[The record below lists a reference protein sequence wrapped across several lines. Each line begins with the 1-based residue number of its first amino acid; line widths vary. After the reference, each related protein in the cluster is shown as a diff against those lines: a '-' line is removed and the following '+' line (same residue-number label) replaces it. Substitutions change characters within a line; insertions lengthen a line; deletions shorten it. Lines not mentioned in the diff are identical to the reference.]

1 MKKLFKN
8 KKLWIAIG
16 LLITLTACTNVI
28 DPETK
33 LIMPDKIIHLD
44 TTIGDIL
51 ANESWFSAFFVYPIS
66 QAINFINQYVGVVM
80 SIVIVTILI
89 KLLTLSFTIKST
101 VASQKMQ
108 IINPELKA
116 IQDKYAGKTDNQSK
130 MKMSQEMQALYSKH
144 NINPFGS
151 IVVMFIQF
159 PIIIAMYQAVQR
171 AAAVVNG
178 SVFGTSLQ
186 TTPYNA
192 FFEGV
197 YLFVII
203 YVLMGVFQFIS
214 MKLPMF
220 LQKKFAPVKEKK
232 HVTHDDSKK
241 SAAPNMEM
249 MMYVSL
255 VMIMGIAIS
264 WPTAMSLYWLV
275 TSLAQVAQTVF
286 IQFKYISP
294 SVGK

>member
-8 KKLWIAIG
+8 KKLWIALG

-33 LIMPDKIIHLD
+33 LIMPDKIIYL
-44 TTIGDIL
+44 TTAMGDVL
-51 ANESWFSAFFVYPIS
+51 ADESWFSAFFVFPIS
-66 QAINFINQYVGVVM
+66 QAINFIDQYVGVVM

-108 IINPELKA
+108 VINPELKA

-159 PIIIAMYQAVQR
+159 PVIIAMYQAVQR

-186 TTPYNA
+186 TTPMDA
-192 FFEGV
+192 VLQGV
-197 YLFVII
+197 YLFAAI

-214 MKLPMF
+214 MKLPMY
-220 LQKKFAPVKEKK
+220 LQKKLSPVKEKK
-232 HVTHDDSKK
+232 HAVGDKK
-241 SAAPNMEM
+241 SAGPNMEM

-255 VMIMGIAIS
+255 VMIMGIAVS

-286 IQFKYISP
+286 IQFKYITP

>member
-178 SVFGTSLQ
+178 SEFGTSLQ
-186 TTPYNA
+186 TTPMDA
-192 FFEGV
+192 FFQGV
-197 YLFVII
+197 YLFVVI

-232 HVTHDDSKK
+232 HVTHDDTKK

-286 IQFKYISP
+286 IQFKYITP

>member
-8 KKLWIAIG
+8 KKLWLALG

-33 LIMPDKIIHLD
+33 LIMPDKIIHLT

-66 QAINFINQYVGVVM
+66 QAINFISQYTGVVM
-80 SIVIVTILI
+80 SIIIVTILI

-101 VASQKMQ
+101 VASQKLQ
-108 IINPELKA
+108 VINPELKA

-130 MKMSQEMQALYSKH
+130 MKMSQEMQALCSKH
-144 NINPFGS
+144 NINPLGS

-159 PIIIAMYQAVQR
+159 AMYQAVQR

-186 TTPYNA
+186 TTPMGA
-192 FFEGV
+192 FQQGV
-197 YLFVII
+197 YLFVAI

-214 MKLPMF
+214 MKLPMY
-220 LQKKFAPVKEKK
+220 LQKKLAPVKEKK
-232 HVTHDDSKK
+232 HPHDSKK
-241 SAAPNMEM
+241 SSGPNMEM

-255 VMIMGIAIS
+255 VMILGIAIS

-286 IQFKYISP
+286 IQFKYITP
-294 SVGK
+294 KTAVGN

>member
-8 KKLWIAIG
+8 KKLWIALG

-186 TTPYNA
+186 TTPMDA
-192 FFEGV
+192 FFQGV
-197 YLFVII
+197 YLFVVI

-275 TSLAQVAQTVF
+275 TSLAQIAQTVF

>member
-8 KKLWIAIG
+8 KKLWLALG

-33 LIMPDKIIHLD
+33 LIMPDKIIHLT

-66 QAINFINQYVGVVM
+66 QAINFISQYTGVVL
-80 SIVIVTILI
+80 SIIIVTILI

-101 VASQKMQ
+101 VASQKLQ
-108 IINPELKA
+108 VINPELKA

-144 NINPFGS
+144 NINPLGS

-159 PIIIAMYQAVQR
+159 PVIIAMYQAVQR

-186 TTPYNA
+186 TTPMGA
-192 FFEGV
+192 FQQGV
-197 YLFVII
+197 YLFVAI

-214 MKLPMF
+214 MKLPMY
-220 LQKKFAPVKEKK
+220 LQKKLAPVKEKK
-232 HVTHDDSKK
+232 HPHDSKK
-241 SAAPNMEM
+241 SSGPNMEM

-255 VMIMGIAIS
+255 VMILGIAIS

-286 IQFKYISP
+286 IQFKYITPKSA
-294 SVGK
+294 VGN

>member
-16 LLITLTACTNVI
+16 LLVTLTACTNVI

-33 LIMPDKIIHLD
+33 LIMPDKIIYLE

-186 TTPYNA
+186 TTPMDA
-192 FFEGV
+192 FFQGV
-197 YLFVII
+197 YLFVVI

>member
-8 KKLWIAIG
+8 KKLWIALG
-16 LLITLTACTNVI
+16 LLVFLTACTNVI
-28 DPETK
+28 DPDTK

-66 QAINFINQYVGVVM
+66 QAINFIDQYVGVVM
-80 SIVIVTILI
+80 SIVIVTIII

-116 IQDKYAGKTDNQSK
+116 IQDKYVGKTDNASK

-178 SVFGTSLQ
+178 SFFGTSLQ
-186 TTPYNA
+186 TTPMDA
-192 FFEGV
+192 FFQGV
-197 YLFVII
+197 YLFVVI
-203 YVLMGVFQFIS
+203 YVLMGIFQFIS

-232 HVTHDDSKK
+232 YAQDDKK
-241 SAAPNMEM
+241 AAGPNMEM

-286 IQFKYISP
+286 IQFKFINP
-294 SVGK
+294 TVGK

>member
-8 KKLWIAIG
+8 KKLWIALG

-33 LIMPDKIIHLD
+33 LIMPDKIIYL
-44 TTIGDIL
+44 TTAMGDVL
-51 ANESWFSAFFVYPIS
+51 ADESWFSAFFVYPIS
-66 QAINFINQYVGVVM
+66 QAINYIDQYVGVVM

-108 IINPELKA
+108 VINPELKA

-159 PIIIAMYQAVQR
+159 PVIIAMYQAVQR

-186 TTPYNA
+186 TTPMNA
-192 FFEGV
+192 VLQGV
-197 YLFVII
+197 YLFGAI

-214 MKLPMF
+214 MKLPMY
-220 LQKKFAPVKEKK
+220 LQKKLAPVKEKK
-232 HVTHDDSKK
+232 HGVGDKK
-241 SAAPNMEM
+241 SAGPNMEM

-255 VMIMGIAIS
+255 VMIMGIAVS

-286 IQFKYISP
+286 IQFKYITP

>member
-8 KKLWIAIG
+8 KKLWIALG

>member
-8 KKLWIAIG
+8 KKLWIALG

-192 FFEGV
+192 FFQGV
-197 YLFVII
+197 YLFVVI

-214 MKLPMF
+214 MKLPMY

>member
-8 KKLWIAIG
+8 KKLWLALG

-33 LIMPDKIIHLD
+33 LIMPDKIIHLT

-66 QAINFINQYVGVVM
+66 QAINFISQYTGVVL
-80 SIVIVTILI
+80 SIIIVTIII

-101 VASQKMQ
+101 VASQKLQ
-108 IINPELKA
+108 VINPELKA

-144 NINPFGS
+144 NINPLGS

-159 PIIIAMYQAVQR
+159 PVIIAMYQAVQR

-186 TTPYNA
+186 TTPMGA
-192 FFEGV
+192 FQQGV
-197 YLFVII
+197 YLFVAI

-214 MKLPMF
+214 MKLPMY
-220 LQKKFAPVKEKK
+220 LQKKLAPVKEKK
-232 HVTHDDSKK
+232 HPHDSKK
-241 SAAPNMEM
+241 SSGPNMEM

-255 VMIMGIAIS
+255 VMILGIAIS

-286 IQFKYISP
+286 IQFKYITPKSA
-294 SVGK
+294 VGN

>member
-8 KKLWIAIG
+8 KKLWIALG

-33 LIMPDKIIHLD
+33 LIMPDKIIYL
-44 TTIGDIL
+44 TTTMGDVL
-51 ANESWFSAFFVYPIS
+51 ADESWFSAFFVYPIS

-108 IINPELKA
+108 VINPELKA

-159 PIIIAMYQAVQR
+159 PVIIAMYQAVQR

-178 SVFGTSLQ
+178 SVLGTSLQ
-186 TTPYNA
+186 TTPMDA
-192 FFEGV
+192 FFQGV
-197 YLFVII
+197 YLFAAI

-214 MKLPMF
+214 MKLPMY
-220 LQKKFAPVKEKK
+220 LQKKLAPVKEKK
-232 HVTHDDSKK
+232 HVVGDKK
-241 SAAPNMEM
+241 SAGPNMEM

-255 VMIMGIAIS
+255 VMIMGIAVS

-286 IQFKYISP
+286 IQFKYITP

>member
-130 MKMSQEMQALYSKH
+130 MKMSQEMQSLYSKH

-186 TTPYNA
+186 TTPMNA

-232 HVTHDDSKK
+232 HVTHDDTKK

-286 IQFKYISP
+286 IQFKYITP

>member
-8 KKLWIAIG
+8 KKIWIAIG
-16 LLITLTACTNVI
+16 LLVTLTACTNVI
-28 DPETK
+28 DPDTK
-33 LIMPDKIIHLD
+33 LIMPDKIIYLE

-116 IQDKYAGKTDNQSK
+116 IQDRYAGKTDNQSK

-178 SVFGTSLQ
+178 SFFGTSLQ
-186 TTPYNA
+186 TTPLDA
-192 FFEGV
+192 FFQGV
-197 YLFVII
+197 YLFVVI
-203 YVLMGVFQFIS
+203 YVLMGIFQFIS
-214 MKLPMF
+214 MRLPMY
-220 LQKKFAPVKEKK
+220 LQKKFAPKKEKNY
-232 HVTHDDSKK
+232 VQGEKK
-241 SAAPNMEM
+241 PAAGPNMDM
-249 MMYVSL
+249 MMYISL

-275 TSLAQVAQTVF
+275 TSLAQIAQTVF
-286 IQFKYISP
+286 IQFKFINP
-294 SVGK
+294 TVGK

>member
-8 KKLWIAIG
+8 KKLWLALG

-28 DPETK
+28 DPDTK
-33 LIMPDKIIHLD
+33 LIMPDKIIYLT
-44 TTIGDIL
+44 TTIGQIL
-51 ANESWFSAFFVYPIS
+51 ADESWFSAFFVFPIS
-66 QAINFINQYVGVVM
+66 QAINFISQYTGVVL
-80 SIVIVTILI
+80 SIVIVTIII

-101 VASQKMQ
+101 VASQKLQ
-108 IINPELKA
+108 VINPELKA

-144 NINPFGS
+144 NINPIGS

-159 PIIIAMYQAVQR
+159 PVIIAMYQAVQR
-171 AAAVVNG
+171 AASVVNG

-186 TTPYNA
+186 TTPMGA
-192 FFEGV
+192 FQQGV
-197 YLFVII
+197 YLFVVI

-220 LQKKFAPVKEKK
+220 LQKRLSPVKEKK
-232 HVTHDDSKK
+232 HGHTDKK
-241 SAAPNMEM
+241 SAGPNMEM

-275 TSLAQVAQTVF
+275 TSLAQIAQTVF
-286 IQFKYISP
+286 IQFKYITP
-294 SVGK
+294 SANVGN

>member
-8 KKLWIAIG
+8 KKLWLALG

-28 DPETK
+28 DPDTK
-33 LIMPDKIIHLD
+33 LIMPDKIIHLT

-66 QAINFINQYVGVVM
+66 QAINFISQYTGVVL
-80 SIVIVTILI
+80 SIIIVTILI

-101 VASQKMQ
+101 VASQKLQ

-144 NINPFGS
+144 NINPLGS

-159 PIIIAMYQAVQR
+159 PVIIAMYQAVQR

-186 TTPYNA
+186 TTPMGA
-192 FFEGV
+192 FQQGV
-197 YLFVII
+197 YLFVAI

-214 MKLPMF
+214 MKLPMY
-220 LQKKFAPVKEKK
+220 LQKKLAPVKEKK
-232 HVTHDDSKK
+232 HPHSDKK
-241 SAAPNMEM
+241 SAGPNMEM

-255 VMIMGIAIS
+255 VMILGIAIS

-286 IQFKYISP
+286 IQFKYITP
-294 SVGK
+294 KPAVEN

>member
-8 KKLWIAIG
+8 KKLWLALG

-33 LIMPDKIIHLD
+33 LIMPDKIIHLT

-66 QAINFINQYVGVVM
+66 QAINFISQYTGVVL
-80 SIVIVTILI
+80 SIIIVTILI

-101 VASQKMQ
+101 VASQKLQ
-108 IINPELKA
+108 VINPELKA

-144 NINPFGS
+144 NINPLGS

-159 PIIIAMYQAVQR
+159 PVIIAMYQAVQR

-186 TTPYNA
+186 TTPMGA
-192 FFEGV
+192 FQQGV
-197 YLFVII
+197 YLFVAI

-214 MKLPMF
+214 MKLPMY
-220 LQKKFAPVKEKK
+220 LQKKLAPVKEKK
-232 HVTHDDSKK
+232 HPHDSKK
-241 SAAPNMEM
+241 SSGPNMEM

-255 VMIMGIAIS
+255 VMILGIAIS

-286 IQFKYISP
+286 IQFKYITP
-294 SVGK
+294 KTAVGN

>member
-8 KKLWIAIG
+8 KKLWIALG

-28 DPETK
+28 DPDTK

-66 QAINFINQYVGVVM
+66 QAINFVNQYVGVVM

-108 IINPELKA
+108 VINPELKA

-178 SVFGTSLQ
+178 SVLGTSLQ
-186 TTPYNA
+186 TTPYDA
-192 FFEGV
+192 FFQGV
-197 YLFVII
+197 YLFVVI

-214 MKLPMF
+214 MKLPMY

-232 HVTHDDSKK
+232 HVSHDDSKK

-255 VMIMGIAIS
+255 GMIMFIAIT

>member
-8 KKLWIAIG
+8 KKLWIALG

-33 LIMPDKIIHLD
+33 LIMPDKIIYL
-44 TTIGDIL
+44 TTAMGDVL
-51 ANESWFSAFFVYPIS
+51 ADESWFSAFFVFPIS
-66 QAINFINQYVGVVM
+66 QAINFIDQYVGVVM
-80 SIVIVTILI
+80 SIIIVTILI

-108 IINPELKA
+108 VINPELKA

-159 PIIIAMYQAVQR
+159 PVIIAMYQAVQR

-186 TTPYNA
+186 TTPMDA
-192 FFEGV
+192 VLQGV
-197 YLFVII
+197 YLFAAI
-203 YVLMGVFQFIS
+203 YVLMGAFQFIS
-214 MKLPMF
+214 MKLPMY
-220 LQKKFAPVKEKK
+220 LQKKLAPVKEKK
-232 HVTHDDSKK
+232 HAVGDKK
-241 SAAPNMEM
+241 SAGPNMEM

-255 VMIMGIAIS
+255 VMIMGIAVS

-275 TSLAQVAQTVF
+275 TSLAQIAQTVF
-286 IQFKYISP
+286 IQFKYITP
-294 SVGK
+294 SAGK

>member
-186 TTPYNA
+186 TTPMDA
-192 FFEGV
+192 FFQGV
-197 YLFVII
+197 YLFVVI

>member
-108 IINPELKA
+108 IINPELKS

-186 TTPYNA
+186 TTPMDA
-192 FFEGV
+192 FFQGV
-197 YLFVII
+197 YLFVVI

-232 HVTHDDSKK
+232 HVTHDDTKK

-286 IQFKYISP
+286 IQFKYITP

>member
-8 KKLWIAIG
+8 KKLWIALG

-28 DPETK
+28 DPDTK

-44 TTIGDIL
+44 TTISDIL

-66 QAINFINQYVGVVM
+66 QAINFVNQYVGVVM

-108 IINPELKA
+108 VINPELKA

-178 SVFGTSLQ
+178 SVLGTSLQ

-214 MKLPMF
+214 MKLPMY

>member
-8 KKLWIAIG
+8 KKLWIALG

-66 QAINFINQYVGVVM
+66 QAINFVNQYVGVVM

-108 IINPELKA
+108 VINPEIKA

-130 MKMSQEMQALYSKH
+130 MKMGQEMQTLYSKH
-144 NINPFGS
+144 NINPIGS

-178 SVFGTSLQ
+178 SVLGTSLQ

-192 FFEGV
+192 FFQGV
-197 YLFVII
+197 YLFVVI

-214 MKLPMF
+214 MKLPMY

-232 HVTHDDSKK
+232 YVQDDNKK

-249 MMYVSL
+249 MMYFSL
-255 VMIMGIAIS
+255 GMIMFIAIT